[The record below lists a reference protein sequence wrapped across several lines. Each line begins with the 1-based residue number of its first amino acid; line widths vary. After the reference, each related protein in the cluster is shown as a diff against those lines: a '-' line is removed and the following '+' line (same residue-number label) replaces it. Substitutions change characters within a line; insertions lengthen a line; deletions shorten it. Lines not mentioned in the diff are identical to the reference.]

1 MPHENLLEL
10 GACALVVVD
19 VQDRFSDAIPNFS
32 TLEQRCA
39 RAVRGFQI
47 LGAPV
52 LVTEQYPKGLGR
64 TSRVILDALKEGS
77 EPIEK
82 TMFSSCG
89 SETFV
94 ARLRELNVRQIVI
107 CGIEAHICVNQTAHE
122 LIGGGYQV
130 HLLCDAVSSRHD
142 YNRLAGIAKMAR
154 AGAIESSVEMALF
167 EMMRDSRHPKFK
179 DIQTLVK

>member
-1 MPHENLLEL
+1 MPHENLLEI

-32 TLEQRCA
+32 TVEERCA

-64 TSRVILDALKEGS
+64 TSQVILDALKEGI
-77 EPIEK
+77 EPFEK
-82 TMFSSCG
+82 MMFSSCG

-94 ARLRELNVRQIVI
+94 ARLESLGIRQIAL
-107 CGIEAHICVNQTAHE
+107 CGIEAHICVNQTAHD
-122 LIGGGYQV
+122 LIARGYQV

-167 EMMRDSRHPKFK
+167 EMMRDSQHEKFK
-179 DIQTLVK
+179 EIQSLIK

>member
-1 MPHENLLEL
+1 MSHNNLLQI
-10 GACALVVVD
+10 GSVALVVVD

-32 TLEQRCA
+32 MLEERCA

-52 LVTEQYPKGLGR
+52 FVTEQYPKGLGR
-64 TSRVILDALKEGS
+64 TSKAILDALGEGS

-94 ARLRELNVRQIVI
+94 ARLRESNLRQVAV
-107 CGIEAHICVNQTAHE
+107 CGIEAHICVNQTVHD
-122 LIGGGYQV
+122 LIGRGYQV

-167 EMMRDSRHPKFK
+167 EMMRDSRNEKFK
-179 DIQTLVK
+179 EIQALVK

>member
-1 MPHENLLEL
+1 MSHDSLLN
-10 GACALVVVD
+10 ADSAALLVVD

-32 TLEQRCA
+32 ALEERCA

-52 LVTEQYPKGLGR
+52 FVTEQYPKGLGH
-64 TSRVILDALKEGS
+64 TSHVILDALKEGI
-77 EPIEK
+77 ELFEK

-94 ARLRELNVRQIVI
+94 AQLESLGIRQIAL
-107 CGIEAHICVNQTAHE
+107 CGSEAHICVNQTAHD
-122 LIGGGYQV
+122 LIARGYQV

-167 EMMRDSRHPKFK
+167 EMMRDSRHEKFK
-179 DIQTLVK
+179 EIQELIK